1 MMMLKV
7 TAGMKKMKNKNK
19 KKMKMM
25 MRRLAG
31 ASRLAAHPRHRLS
44 EL

>member
-7 TAGMKKMKNKNK
+7 TAGMKKKMKK
-19 KKMKMM
+19 KKMMMMM

-31 ASRLAAHPRHRLS
+31 ASRVAAHPRHRVS

>member
-7 TAGMKKMKNKNK
+7 TAGMKKMKNKK
-19 KKMKMM
+19 KKKKMM

-31 ASRLAAHPRHRLS
+31 ASRVAAHPRPRLS